1 MNSLEAIEVVLR
13 EEGKPLHYREITD
26 RILKQNLWTTEGKT
40 PAATINTA
48 LAVNLQEQGSESRF
62 VRVSPGVFALRN
74 TTRRTR
80 AGSIAPSSGA
90 QPSRPQKADTSG
102 RKLGVQEIRN
112 VARQIVKERP
122 EGIRYGQLLALIL
135 DEYPAT
141 PQNTIQG
148 SIWNLDQQ
156 FPAEVHKPSR
166 GIFKPG
172 PANGAPEES
181 EAELEAPQPSRL
193 REEMFYDTFA
203 DWLKNDLE
211 DATDAVRLG
220 GAGLRSKWST
230 PDVIG
235 VYKPLPSD
243 RIKFPH
249 EIISAEIKI
258 EPQAPVVAFGQAVA
272 YRLFSTKTYIV
283 MPETIAKEDLDRL
296 EALCI
301 LFGVGLVLFTL
312 NPQQP
317 DFKIRMRAQRF
328 SPDMYFVNEFAD
340 SLHRHDKNL
349 FNRLFQ

>member
-1 MNSLEAIEVVLR
+1 MTSLDAIEVVLR
-13 EEGKPLHYREITD
+13 DAGKPLHYREITE
-26 RILKQNLWTTEGKT
+26 RVLKKRLWATEGKT
-40 PAATINTA
+40 PEATINA
-48 LAVNLQEQGSESRF
+48 VLAVDLQEGGEESRF
-62 VRVSPGVFALRN
+62 ARVSPGVFALRN
-74 TTRRTR
+74 AGRRPR
-80 AGSIAPSSGA
+80 AASAAPAASA
-90 QPSRPQKADTSG
+90 QQQRSQKAEPQG

-122 EGIRYGQLLALIL
+122 EGIRYGQLRALIL
-135 DEYPAT
+135 DEYPTT
-141 PQNTIQG
+141 PPKTIE
-148 SIWNLDQQ
+148 SAVWNLDQQ
-156 FPAEVHKPSR
+156 FPTEVHKPSR
-166 GIFKPG
+166 GIFKPLIAG
-172 PANGAPEES
+172 QEPGEEP
-181 EAELEAPQPSRL
+181 EAPAPSRL
-193 REEMFYDTFA
+193 REDMFYDTFA

-230 PDVIG
+230 PDVLG

-258 EPQAPVVAFGQAVA
+258 DPQAPVVAFGQAVA

-283 MPETIAKEDLDRL
+283 MPQTIAKEDLDRL
-296 EALCI
+296 EALCM
-301 LFGVGLVLFTL
+301 LYGVGLVLFAL
-312 NPQQP
+312 NPEQP

-340 SLHRHDKNL
+340 SLHRHDKEL

>member
-1 MNSLEAIEVVLR
+1 MNSLDASETVLR
-13 EEGKPLHYREITD
+13 DEGKPLHYREITE
-26 RILKQNLWTTEGKT
+26 RILKRKLWSSEGKT
-40 PAATINTA
+40 PEATIAAA
-48 LAVNLQEQGSESRF
+48 LAMDLQECGEESRF
-62 VRVSPGVFALRN
+62 VRVSPGIFTLRN
-74 TTRRTR
+74 ASPRKRG
-80 AGSIAPSSGA
+80 AGESAANTAPT
-90 QPSRPQKADTSG
+90 RPQKGEAAT

-122 EGIRYGQLLALIL
+122 DGIRYGQLLALIL

-156 FPAEVHKPSR
+156 FPDEVHKPSR

-172 PANGAPEES
+172 PANGVAEE
-181 EAELEAPQPSRL
+181 EREAPQPSRL
-193 REEMFYDTFA
+193 REEMFYEAFA

-211 DATDAVRLG
+211 DATDAVPLG
-220 GAGLRSKWST
+220 GAGLRAKWST

-258 EPQAPVVAFGQAVA
+258 EPQAAVVAFGQAVA
-272 YRLFSTKTYIV
+272 YRLFSTKSYIV
-283 MPETIAKEDLDRL
+283 MPQTIAKEDLDRL
-296 EALCI
+296 EALCM
-301 LFGVGLVLFTL
+301 LFGVGLVLFSL
-312 NPQQP
+312 NQQQP

-340 SLHRHDKNL
+340 GLHRHDKNL